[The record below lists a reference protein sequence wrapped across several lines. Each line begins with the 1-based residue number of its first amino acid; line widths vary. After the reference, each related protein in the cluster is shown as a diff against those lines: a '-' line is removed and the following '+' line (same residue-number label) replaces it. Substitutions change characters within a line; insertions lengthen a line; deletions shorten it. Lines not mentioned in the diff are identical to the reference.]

1 MSVKVSCP
9 ACGGPVPFAV
19 GSAIVAVCPYCRSV
33 VARGDRGIE
42 NLGKVADLVD
52 TDSVLAVGVTGRFH
66 NVPFELTG
74 RTQLGHQAGGTWDEW
89 YAAFA
94 DGRWGWLAEAQG
106 RFYLTFEQPS
116 PPGLPSFSQIGLGAG
131 LKVSPRLPALMVAEK
146 GEARAVS
153 AEGTIPFRLVPGS
166 TYAYADLSGPHGEF
180 ATLDFS
186 ETPAL
191 LFTGQEVTLD
201 DLGIPERARSRE
213 PEGRQVAG
221 VQLACPQ
228 CGGPLELRA
237 PDKAERVTCPN
248 CGALLDVNQG
258 QLQFLKALQPGK
270 IRPVIPLGT
279 TGKLGDTPYIVIGF
293 LKRSVPGDDGERYP
307 WEEYLLYHERLG
319 FRWLVRSDDHWNF
332 VTPLA
337 PGQVHSYTRW
347 ASWNQKDFKLFQ
359 KAMARVDH
367 VLGEFYW
374 KVAVGE
380 EVEDSD
386 FIRPPEML
394 SRETLRTGDPA
405 GLGEVNW
412 SHGIYLPPAEV
423 EQAFGVKN
431 LPRPAFTNVAPN
443 QPFPY
448 KRIYVYWGLLS
459 VVAFLLGVV
468 FLLTGQGRTAF
479 HTAYPIPP
487 ETSPNQPAIVF
498 SDPFPLHG
506 NQNLKIT
513 FQAGVNNSYLD
524 IEGDLIEEGT
534 DMTQPFSAS
543 LSYYQGVEDGESW
556 SEGSRNTEVYLSP
569 LPQGSYRLRLEIY
582 GEQGKTPPE
591 LQVAVIQ
598 GVHRLRNLFFALLAL
613 SVIPLGVLA
622 YHLYFESRRWKDSP
636 YSPFH
641 SK

>member
-9 ACGGPVPFAV
+9 ACGGPVSFPV

-33 VARGDRGIE
+33 VARSDRGIE
-42 NLGKVADLVD
+42 DLGKVAALVD
-52 TDSVLAVGVTGRFH
+52 TDSLLAVGVKGRFQ

-116 PPGLPSFSQIGLGAG
+116 PEGLPPFPAIRLGEG
-131 LKVSPRLPALMVAEK
+131 LKVSPRLRALLVAEK

-153 AEGTIPFRLVPGS
+153 AEGAIPFRLVPGS
-166 TYAYADLSGPHGEF
+166 TYAYADLSGPHREF

-201 DLGIPERARSRE
+201 DLGIPARARARE

-237 PDKAERVTCPN
+237 PDKTERVTCPN

-258 QLQFLKALQPGK
+258 QLRFLKALQPGK
-270 IRPVIPLGT
+270 VRPIIPLGA
-279 TGKLGDTPYIVIGF
+279 TGKLGDTPYIVIGY
-293 LKRSVPGDDGERYP
+293 LKRSIPGDYGERYP
-307 WEEYLLYHERLG
+307 WEEYLLYHPREG

-332 VTPLA
+332 VTPLS
-337 PGQVHSYTRW
+337 PGQVHAYSRVATW
-347 ASWNQKDFKLFQ
+347 DGKDFKIFQ

-386 FIRPPEML
+386 YVRPPKML
-394 SRETLRTGDPA
+394 SRETLRTGDLA

-412 SHGIYLPPAEV
+412 SHGTYLRPAEV

-431 LPRPAFTNVAPN
+431 LPRPAFGNVAPN

-448 KRIYVYWGLLS
+448 KRIYAYWGLLS
-459 VVAFLLGVV
+459 GAAFFLGLM
-468 FLLTGQGRTAF
+468 FLAIGQGRTVL
-479 HTAYPIPP
+479 HTAYPLPSEIGP
-487 ETSPNQPAIVF
+487 EQPVVFF
-498 SDPFPLHG
+498 SDPFPLSA
-506 NQNLKIT
+506 NKNLKID
-513 FQAGVNNSYLD
+513 FSAGVNNSYLE

-534 DMTQPFSAS
+534 DMTQPFSTYV
-543 LSYYQGVEDGESW
+543 SYYQGVEDGESW
-556 SEGSRNTEVYLSP
+556 SEGSRETAVYLP
-569 LPQGSYRLRLEIY
+569 PQPPGNYRLRLDVY
-582 GEQGKTPPE
+582 GEPGKTPPE
-591 LQVAVIQ
+591 LQVTVLEGA
-598 GVHRLRNLFFALLAL
+598 HRLRNLLFALLAL
-613 SVIPLGVLA
+613 SVIPLGVVV
-622 YHLYFESRRWKDSP
+622 YHVYFEHQRWRDSE

>member
-9 ACGGPVPFAV
+9 ACGGPITFTV

-52 TDSVLAVGVTGRFH
+52 TDSLLAAGVKGRFQ

-106 RFYLTFEQPS
+106 RFYLSFQERATRD
-116 PPGLPSFSQIGLGAG
+116 LPAFPEIRLGRPVR
-131 LKVSPRLPALMVAEK
+131 VSPQLPALAVAEK
-146 GEARAVS
+146 GEARAIS
-153 AEGTIPFRLVPGS
+153 AEGEIPFRLVPGA

-180 ATLDFS
+180 ATLDYS
-186 ETPAL
+186 ETPPL
-191 LFTGQEVTLD
+191 LFAGREVTLD
-201 DLGIPERARSRE
+201 ELGIPERARSRE
-213 PEGRQVAG
+213 PEARAVAG

-237 PDKAERVTCPN
+237 PDKTERVTCPN

-258 QLQFLKALQPGK
+258 QLRFLKALQPGK
-270 IRPVIPLGT
+270 VRPVIPLGT
-279 TGKLGDTPYIVIGF
+279 TGKLGGQPYIVIGF
-293 LKRSVPGDDGERYP
+293 LKRSVPGDDGRRYF
-307 WEEYLLYHERLG
+307 WEEYLLYHQRLG
-319 FRWLVRSDDHWNF
+319 FCWLVRSDDHWNF
-332 VTPLA
+332 VTPVPTGRVYA
-337 PGQVHSYTRW
+337 YTRL
-347 ASWNQKDFKLFQ
+347 ATWNEKDFKIFQ
-359 KAMARVDH
+359 KATARVDH

-380 EVEDSD
+380 EVEALDY
-386 FIRPPEML
+386 IRPPEIL
-394 SRETLRTGDPA
+394 SCEVTRSGDPS

-412 SHGIYLPPAEV
+412 SHGTYMSPAEV
-423 EQAFGVKN
+423 EQAFGVKG
-431 LPRPAFTNVAPN
+431 LPRPMFNNVAPN

-448 KRIYVYWGLLS
+448 KQVYAYWGILM
-459 VVAFLLGVV
+459 AAACLLGLL
-468 FLLTGQGRTAF
+468 FLVTGQGQTVF
-479 HTAYPIPP
+479 HHAYPIPRD
-487 ETSPNQPAIVF
+487 TSPNHAAVFF

-506 NQNLKIT
+506 RRNLMVALN
-513 FQAGVNNSYLD
+513 AGVNNSYLD

-534 DMTQPFSAS
+534 DMTQPFSAE
-543 LSYYQGVEDGESW
+543 LSYYQGVEGGESW
-556 SEGSRNTEVYLSP
+556 SEGSRDTAIYLPP
-569 LPQGSYRLRLEIY
+569 LPPGDYRLRLEVY
-582 GEQGKTPPE
+582 GELGKTPPD
-591 LQVAVIQ
+591 LNVQVVQ
-598 GVHRLRNLFFALLAL
+598 GVHRLRNFLFALLAL
-613 SVIPLGVLA
+613 SVIPLGVLV
-622 YHLYFESRRWKDSP
+622 YHVYFETQRWKDSE